1 MTEFKEFYHSFLEKL
16 ELARKDQDSIGFQ
29 KLMHVIEP
37 NWQTQDQELFADYC
51 QTKAGLYALFGENLD
66 MDNWM
71 QKALQFSS
79 TDRYTHLYFKWTL
92 LYWQQ
97 LRALNQESKIKGNF
111 SAIFNISEQAIQW
124 ENDYYQKIAFESM
137 RILSLAALGKHA
149 EVEIALRHLK
159 LKEVSSK
166 LVNDP
171 QKLQYFYAN
180 IYKLMVA
187 ALEIR
192 NAEILGKILKM
203 VTIDDSL
210 LMSAAPLFR
219 KFNTIVMDLA
229 DMRPEMAADF
239 NYFYQMRQQWAGF
252 LPNFCLFSMMIEEEN
267 LKGLEYFFDSL

>member
-66 MDNWM
+66 MDDWM
-71 QKALQFSS
+71 QKALQFSDI
-79 TDRYTHLYFKWTL
+79 DRHPHLYFKWTL

-97 LRALNQESKIKGNF
+97 LRALNQESRIKGNF
-111 SAIFNISEQAIQW
+111 SAIFNITEQAIQW
-124 ENDYYQKIAFESM
+124 EKDYYQKIAFESM

-149 EVEIALRHLK
+149 EVEIAMRHLK
-159 LKEVSSK
+159 LKEVPSK

-187 ALEIR
+187 ALEMR
-192 NAEILGKILKM
+192 NAELLAKILKM

-239 NYFYQMRQQWAGF
+239 NYFYQMRKQWAGF
-252 LPNFCLFSMMIEEEN
+252 LPNFSLFSDDDRGGEP
-267 LKGLEYFFDSL
+267 